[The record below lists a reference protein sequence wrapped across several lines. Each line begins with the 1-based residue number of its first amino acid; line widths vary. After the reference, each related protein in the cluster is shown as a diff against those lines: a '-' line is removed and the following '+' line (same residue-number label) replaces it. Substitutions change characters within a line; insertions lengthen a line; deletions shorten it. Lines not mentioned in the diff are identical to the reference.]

1 MVLRLVKN
9 MSPSPTLQEWGFGR
23 VFFTGPCLPKITNL
37 FIGKVVAQSFV
48 HIGVILGDGWPG
60 TPLSREWGGTPHFEV
75 QD

>member
-1 MVLRLVKN
+1 

-23 VFFTGPCLPKITNL
+23 VFFTGPCLPKITHL
-37 FIGKVVAQSFV
+37 FIGKVVAQSYV

-60 TPLSREWGGTPHFEV
+60 TPLSREWGGTPPFEV